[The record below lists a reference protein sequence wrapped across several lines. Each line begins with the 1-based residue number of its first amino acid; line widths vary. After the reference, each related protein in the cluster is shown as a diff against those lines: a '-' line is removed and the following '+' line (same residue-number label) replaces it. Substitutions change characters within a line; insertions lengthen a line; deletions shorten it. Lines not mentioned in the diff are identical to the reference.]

1 MISLPK
7 PKPLMDSSHSSNCKL
22 VWITEDAEHRIA
34 EIARVSNPENQ
45 HNRETAPKLL
55 RYLIKHKHWSP
66 FEMCNM
72 CVEINTTRAISAQ
85 IIRHRSFSYQEFS
98 QRYMDVGALGSAV
111 IPELRRQDRKN
122 RQNSFNDFDHKEVGH
137 YYRRISELF
146 EDSEHLYQEM
156 VSTGVAK
163 ETARAILPMNTR
175 TRIYM
180 NGTIRSWIHYLE
192 IRASE
197 ETQFEHREIAENIL
211 DIFANEMPD
220 VYDAAFT

>member
-1 MISLPK
+1 
-7 PKPLMDSSHSSNCKL
+7 
-22 VWITEDAEHRIA
+22 
-34 EIARVSNPENQ
+34 
-45 HNRETAPKLL
+45 
-55 RYLIKHKHWSP
+55 
-66 FEMCNM
+66 
-72 CVEINTTRAISAQ
+72 
-85 IIRHRSFSYQEFS
+85 
-98 QRYMDVGALGSAV
+98 MDVGALGSAV

>member
-7 PKPLMDSSHSSNCKL
+7 PKPLMTSSRSSDCRL
-22 VWITEDAEHRIA
+22 VWITDDAEQRIA
-34 EIARVSNPENQ
+34 EIARVSNPQNQ
-45 HNRETAPKLL
+45 QNRETAPRLL

-98 QRYMDVGALGSAV
+98 QRYMDVGALGSAE

-122 RQNSFNDFDHKEVGH
+122 RQNSFNDFDHKDVGH
-137 YYRRISELF
+137 FYRRIGELF
-146 EDSEHLYQEM
+146 EDTEHLYQEM
-156 VSTGVAK
+156 VSSGVAK

-180 NGTIRSWIHYLE
+180 NGTIRSWIHYLQ

-197 ETQFEHREIAENIL
+197 ETQYEHRVIAESIL
-211 DIFANEMPD
+211 GIFADEMPD
-220 VYDAAFT
+220 VYEAAFT

>member
-1 MISLPK
+1 MT
-7 PKPLMDSSHSSNCKL
+7 SSHSSNCKL
-22 VWITEDAEHRIA
+22 VWITDDAEQRIA

-45 HNRETAPKLL
+45 HNRETAPRLL

-72 CVEINTTRAISAQ
+72 CVEINTTRAISGQ
-85 IIRHRSFSYQEFS
+85 ITRHRSFSYQEFS

-122 RQNSFNDFDHKEVGH
+122 RQNSFNDYDHKDVGH
-137 YYRRISELF
+137 FYRRISELF
-146 EDSEHLYQEM
+146 EDTEHLYQEM
-156 VSTGVAK
+156 VSSGVAK

-180 NGTIRSWIHYLE
+180 NGTIRSWIHYLQ

-197 ETQFEHREIAENIL
+197 ETQYEHRQIAKAIL
-211 DIFANEMPD
+211 SIFAYEMPD
-220 VYDAAFT
+220 VYEAAFT

>member
-1 MISLPK
+1 MISLPN
-7 PKPLMDSSHSSNCKL
+7 PHNQMNSSRSSDCRL
-22 VWITEDAEHRIA
+22 VWITDDAEQRIA

-45 HNRETAPKLL
+45 HNRETAPRLL

-98 QRYMDVGALGSAV
+98 QRYMDVGALGSAE

-122 RQNSFNDFDHKEVGH
+122 RQNSFNDFDHKDVGH
-137 YYRRISELF
+137 FYRRISELF
-146 EDSEHLYQEM
+146 EDTEHLYQEM
-156 VSTGVAK
+156 VSSGVAK

-180 NGTIRSWIHYLE
+180 NGTIRSWIHYLQ

-197 ETQFEHREIAENIL
+197 ETQYEHRVIAESIL
-211 DIFANEMPD
+211 GIFADEMPD
-220 VYDAAFT
+220 VYEAAFT